1 MNIKLNNTRVN
12 PMIRTW
18 SSKKWVLPNAKTLMK
33 QLMNEEIKMNRNSV
47 HLDYPLTHPGVER
60 AEQVVANFKRLSDS
74 FSPTHTLAAMLL
86 AAIVAAFVVVAD
98 QMMATWADGH
108 LFAAWVA
115 LWAVAF
121 AAVGLFGGVSKTMAI
136 QMKQGLDAWSARM
149 AQSRSDERLWA
160 IAQTDARLMSEL
172 QTAMNRSDEQELFG
186 ETSTQRRVSRML
198 QNRQYYI

>member
-1 MNIKLNNTRVN
+1 MNIKLNNIRVN
-12 PMIRTW
+12 PIIRTW

-108 LFAAWVA
+108 LFCSLGCA
-115 LWAVAF
+115 L
-121 AAVGLFGGVSKTMAI
+121 GG
-136 QMKQGLDAWSARM
+136 GFCGR
-149 AQSRSDERLWA
+149 RLVWW
-160 IAQTDARLMSEL
+160 R
-172 QTAMNRSDEQELFG
+172 
-186 ETSTQRRVSRML
+186 L
-198 QNRQYYI
+198 QNNGHSNEAELGRVVSPHGAKPIR

>member
-1 MNIKLNNTRVN
+1 
-12 PMIRTW
+12 MIEAW

-186 ETSTQRRVSRML
+186 ENSTQRRVARML

>member
-1 MNIKLNNTRVN
+1 MNKET
-12 PMIRTW
+12 
-18 SSKKWVLPNAKTLMK
+18 
-33 QLMNEEIKMNRNSV
+33 KMNRNSV

-60 AEQVVANFKRLSDS
+60 AEQVVANIKRLSDS
-74 FSPTHTLAAMLL
+74 FSPTRSLAAMLL

-98 QMMATWADGH
+98 QMMDTWADGH

-121 AAVGLFGGVSKTMAI
+121 AAVGLFAGVSKSMAI
-136 QMKQGLDAWSARM
+136 QMKQGLDAWSVRM
-149 AQSRSDERLWA
+149 AQRRSDERLWS

-172 QTAMNRSDEQELFG
+172 QSALSRSDEQALFG
-186 ETSTQRRVSRML
+186 ENSTQRRVTRML